1 MASEP
6 ELRSGSSG
14 EWVLYLQQS
23 INHHYQQPV
32 IAENGEFDAA
42 LASVVQHFQRQQELS
57 PTGTVDGE
65 TWLALTGGAS
75 AVPEGRPAVRYTWPD
90 VPIAGT
96 TVDVGDAVVEL
107 ALTLTGETVV
117 LFPSGA
123 DPTAAGPA
131 AGAALDDFAGGLAV
145 ADLESAPTL
154 SAHGTEFATPD
165 ATFLDANRVEFVG
178 ACELTYT
185 TPTSLGDA
193 SVSGSLGYRLE
204 VAVATE
210 ISALSAI
217 APAPDT
223 DSTGSWLAQHGRA
236 LAAVGMVVLVA
247 AFAIETGAAGLV
259 GLGG

>member
-23 INHHYQQPV
+23 INHHYQQSV
-32 IAENGEFDAA
+32 IAEDGEFDDA
-42 LASVVQHFQRQQELS
+42 LTSVVQHFQRQQGLS
-57 PTGTVDGE
+57 STGTVDGD

-75 AVPEGRPAVRYTWPD
+75 AVPEDRPEVRYTWPD

-107 ALTLTGETVV
+107 ALTLTGESVV
-117 LFPSGA
+117 LFPPGV
-123 DPTAAGPA
+123 DPAAAGPA
-131 AGAALDDFAGGLAV
+131 AGAALDGFAGGVAV
-145 ADLESAPTL
+145 SDLDAATVL
-154 SAHGTEFATPD
+154 SAYGTEFAP
-165 ATFLDANRVEFVG
+165 ATATVLDANRVEFVG
-178 ACELTYT
+178 ACELTYV
-185 TPTSLGDA
+185 TPTELGDV

-204 VAVATE
+204 VAVAAAG
-210 ISALSAI
+210 SG
-217 APAPDT
+217 APEN
-223 DSTGSWLAQHGRA
+223 DSTSGWLAHHGRA